1 MAVIA
6 ENAWWRRPEFRL
18 IALFVVFSVA
28 LYLVAGAFREA
39 INSNGNVAAVAGRMR
54 LDLVGTFRAIAD
66 LQSRD
71 TAVAAAAGDELA
83 RASAAVERQLR
94 VLREGGEAALGPN
107 QTLRIP
113 PGALP
118 AAAGAAADGFA
129 QSWTPIA
136 TAVAQYA
143 AAPDDLAQLTALA
156 QTARAAEAGLLRQA
170 AGLIGAVGADS
181 LAQARKLGITLLVAA
196 ALGVGFFLLLIWLY
210 SKQLRAAAA
219 ARKETDEILA
229 TVKSGLFLLDRGFRI
244 GSQHSSA
251 LGQILPYTDL
261 AGRSFIELMKP
272 LIDKTTLRT
281 LEDYLGLLFEERVK
295 ESLIESLNPLDRV
308 QLNVAGEQGRA
319 ERRFVEF
326 AFRRVAEA
334 GAPSYLLVSAN
345 DVTDRV
351 QLREELERAKEVL
364 NQESE
369 RAVELVAR
377 LLRLD
382 GAVVSGAV
390 KRWGQLLHEANDSL
404 RDAGSRGG
412 DLRELIDRVFRP
424 LHAVKGEAAGLGLD
438 YFAQR
443 VVAVERELADLRTR
457 PALDGNDFLAVAVG
471 LEDVFRQHET
481 LEVMVE
487 KLALIGSGPSVAANA
502 APATVN
508 AGAVAGGSPAPFAV
522 LDAIVAEVGRELDRR
537 AVFEHQGLDTNVPE
551 ALRRPILDLLVQLVR
566 NALAH
571 GIESG
576 EQRARSGKPP
586 VGRLRAMFRSTAD
599 GGYELVFNDDGAGI
613 DFAAVRA
620 RAISTGRL
628 TAERAAAASEGE
640 LIRFLFEPGFTT
652 RDAVADEAG
661 HGVGLDIV
669 RAVASRMRAK
679 VNVGSAAGRGT
690 SFRFTIPGG
699 ASA

>member
-1 MAVIA
+1 MAVRTKQS
-6 ENAWWRRPEFRL
+6 WWNRPEFRL
-18 IALFVVFSVA
+18 IALFVLFSVG
-28 LYLVAGAFREA
+28 LYWVSGVFRAA
-39 INSNGNVAAVAGRMR
+39 IDSNGSVVAVAGRMR

-71 TAVAAAAGDELA
+71 PAIAAAAGDELA
-83 RASAAVERQLR
+83 RASAAVERQLQ
-94 VLREGGEAALGPN
+94 VLREGGQTALGPN
-107 QTLRIP
+107 QTLQIGA
-113 PGALP
+113 GALP
-118 AAAGAAADGFA
+118 PAARGVADGLA
-129 QSWTPIA
+129 ESWAPIA
-136 TAVAQYA
+136 TAIANFT
-143 AAPDDLAQLTALA
+143 AAPGDPEQQVALA
-156 QTARAAEAGLLRQA
+156 ATARAAEAGLLRQA
-170 AGLIGAVGADS
+170 AGLIGMVGADS
-181 LAQARKLGITLLVAA
+181 SGQARKLGITLLVAG
-196 ALGVGFFLLLIWLY
+196 ALGVAFFLLLIWLY

-229 TVKSGLFLLDRGFRI
+229 TVKSGLFLLDRDFRI
-244 GSQHSSA
+244 GSQHSTA
-251 LGQILPYTDL
+251 LTQILPYDEL
-261 AGRSFIELMKP
+261 SGRSFVELMKP
-272 LIDKTTLRT
+272 LIDPTTLRT
-281 LEDYLGLLFEERVK
+281 LVDYLGLLFEERVK

-308 QLNVAGEQGRA
+308 QLNVSGDSGRS
-319 ERRFVEF
+319 ERRFLEF

-351 QLREELERAKEVL
+351 QLREELERTKEVL
-364 NQESE
+364 NLESE

-390 KRWGQLLHEANDSL
+390 QRWGDLLHEANDSL

-443 VVAVERELADLRTR
+443 VAAVERDLSDLRTR

-471 LEDVFRQHET
+471 LEDVFRQHAT
-481 LEVMVE
+481 LAAMVE
-487 KLALIGSGPSVAANA
+487 KLALASSVPAVARSA
-502 APATVN
+502 VPATASVGALAVGN
-508 AGAVAGGSPAPFAV
+508 AAPFAV

-537 AVFEHQGLDTNVPE
+537 AVLEHQGLDTAVPDE
-551 ALRRPILDLLVQLVR
+551 LRRPILDLLVQLVR

-571 GIESG
+571 GIES
-576 EQRARSGKPP
+576 EDRRAKLGKPP
-586 VGRLRAMFRSTAD
+586 VGRLRAMFRGTAD
-599 GGYELVFNDDGAGI
+599 GGFELVFNDDGAGI
-613 DFAAVRA
+613 DFDAVRA
-620 RAISTGRL
+620 RAIATSRM
-628 TAERAAAASEGE
+628 TAERAAAATDGE

-652 RDAVADEAG
+652 RDAVSDEAG

-669 RAVASRMRAK
+669 RAVATRIRAK
-679 VNVGSAAGRGT
+679 INVGSAAGRGT

>member
-6 ENAWWRRPEFRL
+6 RNAWWRRPEFRL
-18 IALFVVFSVA
+18 IALFVVFSVV

-39 INSNGNVAAVAGRMR
+39 INSNGNLAAVAGRMR

-71 TAVAAAAGDELA
+71 PAVAAAAGDEIA

-107 QTLRIP
+107 QTLQIP

-118 AAAGAAADGFA
+118 TAARAAADGFA
-129 QSWTPIA
+129 QTWAPMA
-136 TAVAQYA
+136 AAVAQHA
-143 AAPDDLAQLTALA
+143 ATPDDPAQLTALA

-181 LAQARKLGITLLVAA
+181 LAQARKLGITLIVAA

-261 AGRSFIELMKP
+261 AGRNFIDLMRP
-272 LIDKTTLRT
+272 LIDKSTLRT

-382 GAVVSGAV
+382 GAVVAGAV

-443 VVAVERELADLRTR
+443 VVAVERDLADLRTR

-487 KLALIGSGPSVAANA
+487 KLALVGSGTPGAGSA
-502 APATVN
+502 APETGTGVS
-508 AGAVAGGSPAPFAV
+508 AGGSSAPFAV

-537 AVFEHQGLDTNVPE
+537 AVFEHQGLDANVPE

-576 EQRARSGKPP
+576 DQRARSGKPP
-586 VGRLRAMFRSTAD
+586 VGRLRAMFRSMAD

-613 DFAAVRA
+613 DFGAVRS
-620 RAISTGRL
+620 RVVSTGRM

-661 HGVGLDIV
+661 HGIGLDIV
-669 RAVASRMRAK
+669 RAVATRMRAR

-690 SFRFTIPGG
+690 SFRFTIPAGS
-699 ASA
+699 SA